1 MRTLKA
7 QRKRRTRRKATRKQK
22 GGDFLAG
29 GADTLVWDQKPTVKE
44 KADGLPAWLGL
55 PIEVTYYGVR
65 IPVGFET
72 IGTYGEGKDGAVVR
86 MILLRDGEMEMHR
99 ALKRWSDWTGK
110 KKNES
115 GDNRFVKMHLNT
127 FIGGTGVY
135 YTKPSAVLGKGLV
148 FAAIEGDDAG
158 RAKAKDEALKDTRV
172 EPALDHKYFEGDDGS
187 KKRKVEEANDDAKGQ
202 FWYGLITR
210 RQTSDIKDLD
220 TDDAILNLVKLTQPL
235 LRTDGL
241 WIHHDLHTGNM
252 GIMPD
257 GTPVMHDYG
266 RMKFRDY
273 DLKEMNA
280 SRATFPSNY
289 NMNVLRN
296 VLPLVADEPVYF
308 KGFHQYYYAAD
319 LVVGIINGLNE
330 SCFNGAAASDD
341 LKIKNRRKLN
351 RKDAD
356 GIATAKAL
364 AKVGL
369 LYAETPVH
377 VASVVV
383 STEKPMEPGTFDAD
397 LSAAADKNAYLGTL
411 YKDPVYETRYHHLAR
426 IWDLLAVLRAVSF
439 RAQNAIQQAY
449 TDEVKAAAGSLPA
462 PNPNIALPGT
472 PRAKYEEVRALALG
486 AARILDRSVRAPHP
500 TATRDKVKNI
510 VNGFCSGIAKQLR
523 GSFKIMTDDKQ
534 DELAKAYWDN
544 VNDARTGAK
553 APAAAPGGGK
563 RVTGGDPTAEELKA
577 AAAAAE
583 EEIKREGAV
592 AAEEERKNPGNK
604 VEVQKPD
611 ASPKREEDKSKELCA
626 AIAAAF
632 KVKITSIDPR
642 PTPKK
647 PYPNPAEDPPT
658 AAVPP
663 PRAAVPP
670 PPPLKAGR
678 LTRRRRLPRRR

>member
-55 PIEVTYYGVR
+55 PIGVTYNGVR

-72 IGTYGEGKDGAVVR
+72 ISTYGEGDKGAVVR

-110 KKNES
+110 KEKEES

-127 FIGGTGVY
+127 FIGGNGVY
-135 YTKPSAVLGKGLV
+135 YTKPSAVLGK
-148 FAAIEGDDAG
+148 E
-158 RAKAKDEALKDTRV
+158 KAKGEALKDKRV
-172 EPALDHKYFEGDDGS
+172 EPALNHNYFEGDDGS
-187 KKRKVEEANDDAKGQ
+187 KKRKVTDADADAKGQ

-210 RQTSDIKDLD
+210 RQTSDIEDLD
-220 TDDAILNLVKLTQPL
+220 TDEAILNLIKLTQPL

-241 WIHHDLHTGNM
+241 WIHYDLHTGNM

-273 DLKEMNA
+273 DLKEINA
-280 SRATFPSNY
+280 SRATFPCND

-308 KGFHQYYYAAD
+308 KGFHHFYYATD
-319 LVVGIINGLNE
+319 LVVFIQAKLNQ
-330 SCFNGAAASDD
+330 SCFNAAAASDED
-341 LKIKNRRKLN
+341 FKIKNRRKLN
-351 RKDAD
+351 RKGAE

-364 AKVGL
+364 VEVGL
-369 LYAETPVH
+369 LYAEKPDLVGKI
-377 VASVVV
+377 
-383 STEKPMEPGTFDAD
+383 EKPIIMAD
-397 LSAAADKNAYLGTL
+397 FEAGVGAQGAAPDAYLGTL

-426 IWDLLAVLRAVSF
+426 IWDLLAVLRAVSV
-439 RAQNAIQQAY
+439 RAQKLIQKSIIQEEI
-449 TDEVKAAAGSLPA
+449 D
-462 PNPNIALPGT
+462 
-472 PRAKYEEVRALALG
+472 KYDVVRALAWG
-486 AARILDRSVRAPHP
+486 AANILVGLVRADPP

-510 VNGFCSGIAKQLR
+510 VNGCCSGIATKL
-523 GSFKIMTDDKQ
+523 GSVFDIRTDDKQ
-534 DELAKAYWDN
+534 DELAKMYWDN
-544 VNDARTGAK
+544 VNDARTGKK

-563 RVTGGDPTAEELKA
+563 RVTGGDPTAEELEA

-604 VEVQKPD
+604 VEVQEPD
-611 ASPKREEDKSKELCA
+611 ASPKREADKSKELCA
-626 AIAAAF
+626 AIAAALGTP
-632 KVKITSIDPR
+632 IQLIDPR
-642 PTPKK
+642 PTKE
-647 PYPNPAEDPPT
+647 NPEPDPVLDPPPT